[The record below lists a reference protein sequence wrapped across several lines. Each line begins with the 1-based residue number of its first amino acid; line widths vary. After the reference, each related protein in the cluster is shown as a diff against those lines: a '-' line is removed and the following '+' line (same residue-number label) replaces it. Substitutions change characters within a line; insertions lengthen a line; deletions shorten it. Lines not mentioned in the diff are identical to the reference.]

1 MKKFINK
8 SLALLL
14 AFCMLFCS
22 LPFAGTVFAEE
33 STETQT
39 EGTTETQTQEFKEG
53 YFTYEVNNKAAWIT
67 GYDSTLSGDVVIPD
81 TLGGYPVTE
90 IAMKAFLYCDTITS
104 VTFNKSLE
112 FIGYWSFCGC
122 KNLTKI
128 TIPDNAST
136 SILNEAFSD
145 CEKLS
150 QIEIPDDTYI
160 VGGALE
166 NTAWYNTQPD
176 GDIYSGE
183 CYYAYKGTMPANTS
197 ISIKEGTKWIC
208 DSAFFLCRGLTSI
221 TLPESLKT
229 IGGGAFQCCS
239 NLTSITFP
247 KNVGYIG
254 MAAFKECTG
263 LTSVTIPV
271 KVTSIYENTFAD
283 CTSLKSVKLHEGITT
298 IEENAFINCSS
309 LESIEIPVSNRT
321 IGIFA
326 FKNCTSLKSAK
337 INGQVRYHGGAFYG
351 CTSLTY
357 VELGKNITELPWDT
371 FFNCTSLKSI
381 TIPEYI
387 TTVDNHSLGYY
398 WNTDESKVDKLADF
412 TIYGY
417 SCSDSERYATEN
429 GFNFVSIG
437 IQHNV
442 KKWTTTIEPTY
453 KTVGEKQGICEFC
466 KSLITKT
473 INLTEYKDEN
483 TGASAICPDKSFS
496 GYYTQETPTFKA
508 LQDEETWW
516 AYQFKEYTDDISK
529 IITYHFSFIYPN
541 DLRSPIWIK
550 MPIPTGFNSEKT
562 VAYWFKDGKTEKMN
576 YAVENG
582 YIYFE
587 VEELGWCYAIIDQ
600 TPTPQPEEPEDPTK
614 DCTCNCHKTGIMK
627 FFFKFMNFFQRI
639 FKKNQ
644 LCKCGV
650 AHY

>member
-1 MKKFINK
+1 M
-8 SLALLL
+8 ALLL
-14 AFCMLFCS
+14 AFCMLFCA
-22 LPFAGTVFAEE
+22 LPFADMVFAEE

-53 YFTYEVNNKAAWIT
+53 YFTYEVNSKKAFIT
-67 GYDSTLSGDVVIPD
+67 GYDSTLSGDIVIPD

-90 IAMKAFLYCDTITS
+90 IAMRAFKYCDTITS
-104 VTFNKSLE
+104 VTFNKNLE

-128 TIPDNAST
+128 TIPDNAET
-136 SILNEAFSD
+136 SILNEAFKN

-150 QIEIPDDTYI
+150 QIEIPNDTYI

-176 GDIYSGE
+176 GDIYLGE

-197 ISIKEGTKWIC
+197 ISIKEGTKLIC
-208 DSAFFLCRGLTSI
+208 DSAFFLCRGLTDI
-221 TLPESLKT
+221 TLPESLKI

-247 KNVGYIG
+247 KNVDYIG

-263 LTSVTIPV
+263 LTSITIPV
-271 KVTSIYENTFAD
+271 EIKYICENTFAD

-298 IEENAFINCSS
+298 IEENAFENCSS

-321 IGIFA
+321 IGRSA
-326 FKNCTSLKSAK
+326 FKNCTSLKTAK
-337 INGQVRYHGGAFYG
+337 INGQMQYHGGAFYG

-387 TTVDNHSLGYY
+387 RTVDDQSLGYY

-442 KKWTTTIEPTY
+442 KEWTTTIEPTY
-453 KTVGEKQGICEFC
+453 KSVGEKQGTCEFC
-466 KSLITKT
+466 KNLITKT
-473 INLTEYKDEN
+473 INLTEYKDET
-483 TGASAICPDKSFS
+483 TGASAICPDESYTSYDRGTLSF
-496 GYYTQETPTFKA
+496 TARK
-508 LQDEETWW
+508 DEDSWW
-516 AYQFKEYTDDISK
+516 AYQFRNYTDDIGK
-529 IITYHFSFIYPN
+529 IVTYHFNLSVENIGYVS
-541 DLRSPIWIK
+541 LRSPIWVK
-550 MPIPTGFNSEKT
+550 MPLPTGFNPENT
-562 VAYWFKDGKTEKMN
+562 VAYWFKEGSTIEEIK
-576 YAVENG
+576 YAVEDG

-587 VEELGWCYAIIDQ
+587 VTDLAWCHAVIDQ

-614 DCTCNCHKTGIMK
+614 NCTCNCHKTGIMK

-644 LCKCGV
+644 FCACGV